1 IRNNTF
7 ATVGNSAVITLRGK
21 LYERIQ
27 DMSLAG
33 ISEKTAGELIN
44 RVTQDTREIS
54 SFLSKTLPTLVE
66 QLLILFSVGT
76 VMFLYDWRLALMI
89 LLPLPVVI

>member
-1 IRNNTF
+1 M
-7 ATVGNSAVITLRGK
+7 ITLRGK

-89 LLPLPVVI
+89 LTKSMLHSTIIVQLIHNP